1 MKKDYCVYAHCKKDT
16 NEVFYIGKGLP
27 KRARSGSFS
36 HRNEHWVRIVKKH
49 GFYPVIL
56 YKNLSEQDAFDIE
69 IKLIKEIGREN
80 LCNITDG
87 GEGTSGRVCTEQTK
101 ALMSN
106 MFKGVKPMQKTIDAA
121 IEKTSKKIGTTCGMR
136 FPSIASAARYCQSI
150 GFEKASKSAISSCLR
165 GESNTAYGFKFRYVD
180 ENNLLIDNGYID
192 QTNKRKRQVTNS
204 EIVFQSVADAAK
216 FVIDSG
222 LSQAKDITTVTGNI
236 VSSCKGRGR
245 TFRAYGFMWSY
256 V

>member
-56 YKNLSEQDAFDIE
+56 YKNLSEQEAFNIE
-69 IKLIKEIGREN
+69 INLIEEIGREN

-106 MFKGVKPMQKTIDAA
+106 MFKGIKPMQKTIDAA

-150 GFEKASKSAISSCLR
+150 GFEKASKSAIFTCLK
-165 GESNTAYGFKFRYVD
+165 GESDTAYGFKFRYVD
-180 ENNLLIDNGYID
+180 EDGAIISNGFTPKPKGTPVTNGCDVFSSISEAADWVILNNLTKAKL
-192 QTNKRKRQVTNS
+192 KRT
-204 EIVFQSVADAAK
+204 
-216 FVIDSG
+216 VIS
-222 LSQAKDITTVTGNI
+222 NI
-236 VSSCKGRGR
+236 CQCCKGR
-245 TFRAYGFMWSY
+245 TFYMYGFQWSY
-256 V
+256 K